1 MVNSNAIIN
10 FLAKKAEGAKNCVL
24 QKININNY
32 VYEILNKVKIKY
44 ETIKNNIISKI
55 ELIKTDINKIL
66 STFIEKIKS
75 YFDKFA
81 ELLKEIIYN
90 IKKYILEK
98 CGISQKS
105 GTISFIKNN
114 LKDFQK
120 KIDTKIIN
128 KSDILLSIFKNNI
141 NQINFNNNINNNN
154 KQIISDI
161 FNEEKKQKIQV

>member
-114 LKDFQK
+114 LNSKC
-120 KIDTKIIN
+120 
-128 KSDILLSIFKNNI
+128 FK
-141 NQINFNNNINNNN
+141 
-154 KQIISDI
+154 
-161 FNEEKKQKIQV
+161 E